1 MNYFIMNFTGDD
13 KIFKNYI
20 TFAYGFQYQEDRNV
34 CFHKI
39 YPQNTKIFNIEAL
52 NHQGDVVRD
61 LSLFP
66 KKKMPPFCK
75 ISDVFLVREDIFKA
89 DLFADLQGI
98 EFLYAEVLGNFP
110 FKYQVL
116 SFKNVLDCI
125 DFQQSIRAEF
135 DFFSTLVIDKEKI
148 PLGLNGFFLSGWDKF
163 GGFRCIVDETL
174 KNKLLML
181 KDLDKFIK
189 FKEV

>member
-1 MNYFIMNFTGDD
+1 M
-13 KIFKNYI
+13 
-20 TFAYGFQYQEDRNV
+20 
-34 CFHKI
+34 
-39 YPQNTKIFNIEAL
+39 
-52 NHQGDVVRD
+52 
-61 LSLFP
+61 SL
-66 KKKMPPFCK
+66 FCK
-75 ISDVFLVREDIFKA
+75 INDVFLVREDIFKA

-125 DFQQSIRAEF
+125 DFKQSIKAEF

-148 PLGLNGFFLSGWDKF
+148 PLELNGFFLSGWDNF
-163 GGFRCIVDETL
+163 GGLRCIVDETL

-189 FKEV
+189 FEKV